1 MKKILFILSLAL
13 IIPFTGISQRYAGVQ
28 SLYVNSD
35 TELGETRGE
44 DWFGWS
50 LGTITTWVSFFYWP
64 DVEEQGIF
72 NRFEPED
79 LTDRIGEA
87 ISKVSYRW
95 PWSISWENTPTL
107 SDNPHI
113 RVYTGGYFNSS
124 EDYDRGNL
132 VVDIVA
138 PMPPNNN
145 QWQDIIIPPVLI
157 TGTEEVWFGVVHHW
171 ESGYI
176 FMDVIGENGAPLTEE
191 EIASCYS
198 PLKSDIVY
206 FGADEEYE
214 DAFFSYGQAHPGE
227 ISSYYVRAFSTALEP
242 ASNLEVVYDEETC
255 NAELTWDAPAEN
267 PNAQYNIYRDG
278 SRIKLNHNTT
288 SYIDLATDFN
298 PLKEHTWLVTV
309 SLTGKESPGVLKNMP
324 KCADCP
330 DPINVKAE
338 YTNNCTSAEITWNA
352 VEGATQYI
360 VYRNGEER
368 AKVTENKY
376 TDTDPN
382 GFNTTNSWEVLTK
395 CAIGES
401 EKTKSNPLVPC
412 VGIRDNE
419 ITFSIHPNPATTE
432 ITIKAGNI
440 FNTVEIVNF
449 LGQTVISQNNST
461 DNVQI
466 DVSNLNSGVYFVRI
480 ASENGVNVQKFV
492 KK

>member
-13 IIPFTGISQRYAGVQ
+13 IIPFTGMSQRYVGVQ

-35 TELGETRGE
+35 TELGETRGD

-50 LGTITTWVSFFYWP
+50 LGTITTWISMFHWP
-64 DVEEQGIF
+64 IEEQGIF

-79 LTDRIGEA
+79 LTDRVGEV

-95 PWSISWENTPTL
+95 PWSTSWGNYPVVFN
-107 SDNPHI
+107 NPRI

-132 VVDIVA
+132 VADVVA

-145 QWQDIIIPPVLI
+145 QWQDIFIPPVLI
-157 TGTEEVWFGVVHHW
+157 TGDEEIWFGVVHYW
-171 ESGYI
+171 EEGHI
-176 FMDVIGENGAPLTEE
+176 FLDVTGVDGGPLTEE
-191 EIASCYS
+191 EIASCYK
-198 PLKSDIVY
+198 PLKSDIAY

-214 DAFFSYGQAHPGE
+214 DAFFSYGQEQPGE
-227 ISSYYVRAFSTALEP
+227 ISSYYVRAFSTTLEP
-242 ASNLEVVYDEETC
+242 ASNLNVVYDEATC
-255 NAELTWDAPAEN
+255 NAELTWDAPVEN

-278 SRIKLNHNTT
+278 SRIKLNHPTT
-288 SYIDLATDFN
+288 SYTDLATGFN
-298 PLKEHTWLVTV
+298 TLIEHTWLVSVNMSGT
-309 SLTGKESPGVLKNMP
+309 ESPGIQKNMP

-330 DPINVKAE
+330 APINVKAA

-352 VEGATQYI
+352 VEGAIQYI

-376 TDTDPN
+376 TDTDPDE
-382 GFNTTNSWEVLTK
+382 FNTINSWEVLTV

-401 EKTKSNPLVPC
+401 DKTKSTPLAPC

-419 ITFSIHPNPATTE
+419 ITFSIVPNPATTE

-461 DNVQI
+461 DYATI
-466 DVSNLNSGVYFVRI
+466 DISNLNGGVYFVRI
-480 ASENGVNVQKFV
+480 VSENGVSVQKFV